1 MTAAPSHP
9 PVCSLRVLLLAVF
22 LVGLLLQSSPAFAH
36 SCPLELYKIDRAI
49 ALKPPLSAEVL
60 KKVIALR
67 DEGEKLHRQ
76 EKHGEAMLVLGSAK
90 RLLGID

>member
-1 MTAAPSHP
+1 
-9 PVCSLRVLLLAVF
+9 
-22 LVGLLLQSSPAFAH
+22 
-36 SCPLELYKIDRAI
+36 LYKIDRAI